1 MFQGV
6 DTFRKREN
14 IPVPPMKG
22 CPTIRRLDGDTS
34 SSRFPENKRN
44 TINSTKKNISLVSM
58 KVLIR
63 EYTSI
68 YNTS

>member
-1 MFQGV
+1 MFLET
-6 DTFRKREN
+6 DTRREN

-44 TINSTKKNISLVSM
+44 TINSTKNISLASM
-58 KVLIR
+58 NVLIR
-63 EYTSI
+63 KYTSI
-68 YNTS
+68 YKIS